1 MKPPL
6 KRLDTID
13 SNPSSPEDLGTT
25 LGAVAA
31 TATVIKNWDTHPTSP
46 NISNS
51 PTLAINLDAP
61 KITQVEEEVPK
72 TPISPTTPKI
82 TINDNEI
89 CLMKHKE
96 KPFVGDLHLP
106 NNGVVLDPTEVE
118 ENQSSSYTN
127 LGYTPSITDQEYNY
141 K

>member
-31 TATVIKNWDTHPTSP
+31 VIKNWDTHPTSP

-51 PTLAINLDAP
+51 RTLAINLDAP

-72 TPISPTTPKI
+72 TPISATTPKI

-89 CLMKHKE
+89 CLIKHKE

-106 NNGVVLDPTEVE
+106 NNGVVLDPSEVE

-127 LGYTPSITDQEYNY
+127 FGYTPSITDLQQ
-141 K
+141 